1 MYQFAAVEQ
10 TSTANSPA
18 FFSKFLK
25 QCAFE
30 ELMKLSLLRQML
42 LLQIILLQEVKK
54 NQDMTKEPFFG
65 APHGIL
71 TCLLTLTLRKTHICV
86 FICVYLSFCQFLG
99 TSCYFQKLRLRSL
112 NSLILG
118 KTSQTFRR
126 LNVLVCHCVANQ
138 YNKTACIFSK
148 I

>member
-10 TSTANSPA
+10 TSTANPPA

-30 ELMKLSLLRQML
+30 GLMKLSLLRQML
-42 LLQIILLQEVKK
+42 LLQIILLQDVKK

-71 TCLLTLTLRKTHICV
+71 TCLLTLSLRKTHICV
-86 FICVYLSFCQFLG
+86 FPDYLSFCQFLA

-118 KTSQTFRR
+118 KTSQTFCR
-126 LNVLVCHCVANQ
+126 LNVLVCYCAANQ

-148 I
+148 F